1 MREDADR
8 VTLDVIRVHGD
19 ARWAMVEPA
28 VEIRQDADG
37 YVVTCPGTG
46 AVGRGP
52 TETQAWTDFWAAL
65 HADWK
70 PPEELRAG
78 PGENHVRGLRVLRL
92 FL

>member
-1 MREDADR
+1 M
-8 VTLDVIRVHGD
+8 TLDVIRVQRD

-28 VEIRQDADG
+28 VEIRQDGDG

-52 TETQAWTDFWAAL
+52 TETQAWTDFWDAL

-78 PGENHVRGLRVLRL
+78 LGEDHVRGLRVLRL